1 VLAPTLAKLPI
12 VVRSRQDEWPARPT
26 SSQASSEALQE
37 GFDSDE
43 YDASDEHVA
52 VTKAKNAFLEERK
65 TLQQEAQKYGF
76 FDLPLQ
82 HCNIAH
88 AETMIR
94 QQRGKSASSPIPSNT
109 SSPQVTVDI
118 IVSPQEDTTKCKD
131 CDGTV
136 ACMELVRMV
145 NSVPLLDGVESIA
158 CGLVRA
164 TKSSTVW
171 SSFGLTVLGATES
184 DEDTWINRFRI
195 RDSDQV
201 APFFQQ
207 SNHNLWDGNEGND
220 LHHDDASQL
229 EEKKRKRR
237 SAKLMLPANVRLGK
251 ILVVVNVQAAP
262 NMIPMP
268 TLTKGR
274 LPMNHEPI
282 TQAFHIGIRDCLRNL
297 QVTNPGLLLTSAQL
311 RSVERDV
318 RYVPLV
324 ARASA
329 NLLNRLQNQSHQNR
343 ALTLLKKIQHED
355 EKIAQDPNLPLGY
368 DNVVQMIENRSRMN
382 VLAAEAAKKRSK
394 RSRPTRKTSGY
405 ESDGYEDIEDSDKSV
420 SPDTAR
426 ESIQVKAAIN
436 KSLSEQSSAPVSNQL
451 IQEIPKH
458 DDFIVG
464 GIEIHNYD
472 DDDEWW

>member
-1 VLAPTLAKLPI
+1 
-12 VVRSRQDEWPARPT
+12 
-26 SSQASSEALQE
+26 
-37 GFDSDE
+37 
-43 YDASDEHVA
+43 
-52 VTKAKNAFLEERK
+52 
-65 TLQQEAQKYGF
+65 
-76 FDLPLQ
+76 
-82 HCNIAH
+82 
-88 AETMIR
+88 
-94 QQRGKSASSPIPSNT
+94 
-109 SSPQVTVDI
+109 
-118 IVSPQEDTTKCKD
+118 
-131 CDGTV
+131 
-136 ACMELVRMV
+136 
-145 NSVPLLDGVESIA
+145 
-158 CGLVRA
+158 
-164 TKSSTVW
+164 
-171 SSFGLTVLGATES
+171 
-184 DEDTWINRFRI
+184 
-195 RDSDQV
+195 V

-207 SNHNLWDGNEGND
+207 SNHNLWDGNLGND

-229 EEKKRKRR
+229 EEKKRRRR

-251 ILVVVNVQAAP
+251 ILFVVNVQAAP

-274 LPMNHEPI
+274 LPINHEPI

-394 RSRPTRKTSGY
+394 RSRSTRKTKGY

-426 ESIQVKAAIN
+426 ESIQVKAAISPTDN
-436 KSLSEQSSAPVSNQL
+436 RSLSDHSSAPVSNKL
-451 IQEIPKH
+451 SQEIPKH